1 LILLFEVGLETTVGE
16 VVQVGLA
23 SARVAVLGTVGT
35 LLVGWAATAAAVPD
49 ATTSVH
55 LFFAAA
61 LTATSVGISARVL
74 KDVGAGRSREALTI
88 LSAAVIDD
96 VLGLVVLVVIAGAV
110 SHSQAGVAV
119 TPLGIAWLVAK
130 TSIFLAL
137 AIAGGVKL
145 SPVLFRF
152 TARLRTS
159 GALVAAGL
167 SFCFV
172 LAGASNAIG
181 LAPIV
186 GAFTAGLIL
195 DQSHSASFVAR
206 GERSLADRM
215 EPISSWL
222 VPIFFVLMGMR
233 ADLRALAHPSTLLL
247 ALVLVLAAVVG
258 KLPCALGAPRGTDR
272 VAVALGM
279 MPRGEVSL
287 VFASLG
293 LYNHMLDP
301 GQYSALVAV
310 VLVMTLTAPVA
321 LRWRLLRR
329 ARLAGQP

>member
-1 LILLFEVGLETTVGE
+1 
-16 VVQVGLA
+16 LA
-23 SARVAVLGTVGT
+23 A
-35 LLVGWAATAAAVPD
+35 GWAATAAAMPG
-49 ATTSVH
+49 TSARVH

-74 KDVGAGRSREALTI
+74 KDAGAARSREATTI

-96 VLGLVVLVVIAGAV
+96 VLGLVVLAVITGAV
-110 SHSQAGVAV
+110 NRSAADTAVA
-119 TPLGIAWLVAK
+119 PLGIAWLLAK
-130 TSIFLAL
+130 TVGFLAA
-137 AIAGGVKL
+137 AIAIGVKL
-145 SPVLFRF
+145 SPRLFQL
-152 TARLRTS
+152 TARLRAS

-172 LAGASNAIG
+172 LAAASDAIG

-195 DQSHSASFVAR
+195 EESHSATFVAR

-215 EPISSWL
+215 EPIASWL

-233 ADLRALAHPSTLLL
+233 ADLGALTHPATLL
-247 ALVLVLAAVVG
+247 LVLVLAFAAIAG
-258 KLPCALGAPRGTDR
+258 KLPCTLGAPRGTDPF
-272 VAVALGM
+272 AVALGM

-293 LYNHMLDP
+293 LSTHLLDSA
-301 GQYSALVAV
+301 QYSALVAV
-310 VLVMTLTAPVA
+310 VVLMTLTAPVA
-321 LRWRLLRR
+321 LRWRLAQR
-329 ARLAGQP
+329 AVLEGKS